1 MNLSMMMGR
10 LVKDPKVKHTEN
22 EDGPLTVAY
31 FRIAVDR
38 IFSGKDKHVTTDY
51 FNCTAFG
58 WLAEFTD
65 KYLYQGIKI
74 IVSGQMRNNNY
85 TNEDGDKVYGVNLLL
100 NDIEFAESKAAS
112 QRNNDSDKS
121 RDNRDNQNGRNSKSN
136 RNSNRQQDENAKKAS
151 RKSSERPRE
160 RQESNDRRGEY
171 RNTKERSRT
180 HREDLDEEFRDM
192 DECDEEYDFN

>member
-1 MNLSMMMGR
+1 MNLSMIMGR
-10 LVKDPKVKHTEN
+10 LVRDPEVKHMEN
-22 EDGPLTVAY
+22 EDGPLTVAN
-31 FRIAVDR
+31 FHIAVDR
-38 IFSGKDKHVTTDY
+38 KFSGKDKQVVTDY
-51 FNCTAFG
+51 FKCTAFG

-65 KYLYQGIKI
+65 KYLYKGIKI

-112 QRNNDSDKS
+112 QRNNDSDKTK
-121 RDNRDNQNGRNSKSN
+121 DNRDDQNGRNSKSN
-136 RNSNRQQDENAKKAS
+136 RNSNRQQNENAKKIS
-151 RKSSERPRE
+151 GKSSEHPRE
-160 RQESNDRRGEY
+160 RQESNGRREEY

-180 HREDLDEEFRDM
+180 HREDLDEEFRNM